1 MCELADGIAGAL
13 GFVLDV
19 IVLIAYYTGIPV
31 LIVAVVLIIVLG
43 GGTLLYSRVRR
54 SEYLMTKVSC

>member
-1 MCELADGIAGAL
+1 MSELADGIAGAL

-19 IVLIAYYTGIPV
+19 IGLIAYYTGIPV